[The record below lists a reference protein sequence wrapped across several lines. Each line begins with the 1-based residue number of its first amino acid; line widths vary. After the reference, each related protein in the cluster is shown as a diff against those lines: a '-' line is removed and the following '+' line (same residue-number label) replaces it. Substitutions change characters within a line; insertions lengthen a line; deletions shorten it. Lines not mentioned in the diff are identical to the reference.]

1 MNYFNSSYF
10 IILPYSIRLLSVALS
25 TKNSS
30 NNLIFP
36 SAFIPFYL
44 PTNSAIVQFSISPI
58 LLYIRDNSSTV
69 SISPPS
75 QYYST
80 YATVLV
86 ICEATLL
93 EYFKTQYCTL
103 IIKSKL
109 SLGYL
114 LILFLS
120 DDYLIPSTHSV
131 NSFLLTLP

>member
-1 MNYFNSSYF
+1 MNYFNSTYF

-69 SISPPS
+69 SIFPPS

-80 YATVLV
+80 YATVFV

-120 DDYLIPSTHSV
+120 DDYLIPSSHSV

>member
-44 PTNSAIVQFSISPI
+44 PANSAIVQFSISPI

-69 SISPPS
+69 SIFPPF

-80 YATVLV
+80 YATVFV

-120 DDYLIPSTHSV
+120 DDYLIPSSHSV